1 MRWTFGVAIKSE
13 LHAEMRIF
21 QVVDC
26 QQAVVLAFSGR
37 RHGDEL
43 RIMLDVETDEPR
55 ARRIES
61 LLRNLQAVLCVEA
74 SSGEGSAR
82 E

>member
-1 MRWTFGVAIKSE
+1 MRWTFVVAIRSE

-21 QVVDC
+21 QVVNC
-26 QQAVVLAFSGR
+26 QRAMILAFSGQ

-43 RIMLDVETDEPR
+43 CITLDVETDGPR

-61 LLRNLQAVLCVEA
+61 LLANLQAVLCVQA
-74 SSGEGSAR
+74 SSGEQ
-82 E
+82 